1 MAEKKIPDGL
11 MAELIEGGLN
21 NQEIV
26 DELWRR
32 RQTRVTRQAISAWR
46 KRNGYPMQVKLDP
59 NWCPWEVEPEHMN
72 MEPYRLLRMHAR
84 MRQGLPMDTPSM
96 ERVRAVENFLA
107 RVGFDAVFDY
117 RPEQEPYWFVVPRVE
132 GDRGIMATAKRR

>member
-11 MAELIEGGLN
+11 VADLIEEGLT

-46 KRNGYPMQVKLDP
+46 KRNGYEMQAKLDP
-59 NWCPWEVEPEHMN
+59 NWCPWIVESEHKQL
-72 MEPYRLLRMHAR
+72 EPYRMLRMWAR
-84 MRQGLPMDTPSM
+84 REQGLPMDEPSM
-96 ERVRAVENFLA
+96 ARVRALENFLKK
-107 RVGFDAVFDY
+107 VGFDAVFQY
-117 RPEQEPYWFVVPRVE
+117 RRDQEPYWFVVPRVD
-132 GDRGIMATAKRR
+132 GDRGVMATAKRR